1 MSRPR
6 FPGLLAIL
14 AVAAVSLAACGTEM
28 AEPQVSEPPPAA
40 GKASRLPPQL
50 EALRTQANRLLGGG
64 PGAFERRLRE
74 LRGHPVV
81 VNQWASW
88 CGPCRF
94 EFPFF
99 QRLARKYEGRMAF
112 LGVDSQ
118 DAHGDAEDFLR
129 ELPLPFPSYY
139 DKDASIARLFGG
151 GRAWPTTAFYDA
163 AGKLT
168 RTHLGA
174 YATEAK
180 LDEDIRRYALGG

>member
-1 MSRPR
+1 MSRSSLPA
-6 FPGLLAIL
+6 LLAL
-14 AVAAVSLAACGTEM
+14 LFVGAVSLAACGSET
-28 AEPQVSEPPPAA
+28 AEPRVSEAPVAA
-40 GKASRLPPQL
+40 GKPARLPPEL
-50 EALRTQANRLLGGG
+50 KALRAQANRLLDGGAE
-64 PGAFERRLRE
+64 AFERRLRE
-74 LRGHPVV
+74 LGGHPVV

-99 QRLARKYEGRMAF
+99 QRLARRYEGRVAF

-118 DAHGDAEDFLR
+118 DARGDAEGFLR

-151 GRAWPTTAFYDA
+151 GRAWPTTGFYDA
-163 AGKLT
+163 SGKLT
-168 RTHLGA
+168 KTHLGA